1 MTESHIGR
9 RVGPRLLHESEY
21 VGLHAVEQEF
31 VFETFMHHIQR
42 AYVDSGF
49 RGVVEVS
56 EKMVAAARA
65 YGIAEPNRDIAA
77 VCKLLYGGYDH
88 ILDTTKAA

>member
-1 MTESHIGR
+1 MSEQQFGR

-65 YGIAEPNRDIAA
+65 YGMHDETRDIAA
-77 VCKLLYGGYDH
+77 VCKLLYGGYDNL
-88 ILDTTKAA
+88 LDTKAA